1 MLLAASAAASAV
13 GDPHALVLGSIPSPS
28 SNKLGPLHMY
38 GLMIALGVIAAVE
51 MGRYRWA
58 RRGGIPDD
66 VYAIAFWAVPAGL
79 IGARLYH
86 VLTDWNRLYSGGRW
100 WPEAFKVWNGGLGIP
115 GGAAL
120 GIAVGVWVAH
130 RRGWR
135 LGVGLDALIPGIP
148 LAQAIGR
155 VGNWWNQE
163 LFGGPTSLPWG
174 VQIDVKNRPLE
185 YVGSSTFHPT
195 FLYEMLWNL
204 ALCYLLVRIDRTRR
218 LRPGSTLPLYVGG
231 YFLGRLWIEA
241 MRVDTATEILGI
253 RVNIWL
259 SIIGIG
265 GALIAVVAR
274 GLWRRPDDSDEPYTD
289 GHRWSDPRSEAGDPD
304 TADGDVDAQADTAGD
319 PDTDTDG
326 ETDTDGDGDDDG
338 ETADGADEDPSA
350 TDDDAVVSEDP
361 AEGPRPA

>member
-1 MLLAASAAASAV
+1 VTATLSAV
-13 GDPHALVLGSIPSPS
+13 GALAVADPSLAAFASIPSPS
-28 SNKLGPLHMY
+28 SNRLGPLHMY

-51 MGRYRWA
+51 MGRWRWKD
-58 RRGGIPDD
+58 RGGNPDD

-79 IGARLYH
+79 VGARLYH
-86 VLTDWNRLYSGGRW
+86 VITDWNRLYSGGRW

-115 GGAAL
+115 GGAAV

-155 VGNWWNQE
+155 LGNWWNQE

-174 VQIDVKNRPLE
+174 VRIDPKNRPVE
-185 YVGSSTFHPT
+185 YLTSSAFHPT
-195 FLYEMLWNL
+195 FLYELLWNL

-218 LRPGSTLPLYVGG
+218 LRPGTLLPAYVGG

-253 RVNIWL
+253 RVNIWM
-259 SIIGIG
+259 SIVAMA
-265 GALIAVVAR
+265 GAVLAVAIR
-274 GLWRRPDDSDEPYTD
+274 GLWRRSEDSEEPYRD
-289 GHRWSDPRSEAGDPD
+289 GHRWVDPHGAAAGEAQVAGDGTGPD
-304 TADGDVDAQADTAGD
+304 EASDGLDGDAVEGADGEDA
-319 PDTDTDG
+319 DG
-326 ETDTDGDGDDDG
+326 EGEGAVEDGD
-338 ETADGADEDPSA
+338 EADGAS
-350 TDDDAVVSEDP
+350 VVSDDP
-361 AEGPRPA
+361 TEGRQPT